1 MCPMTRILLCV
12 TVLNEMV
19 HTMPLVVLVGT
30 IPPGTEGRSQGR
42 SRLAPLAWPSHSYLD
57 EEFVGSWM
65 PTIKSFREN
74 AHGPAFD
81 VRSLI

>member
-1 MCPMTRILLCV
+1 
-12 TVLNEMV
+12 MV
-19 HTMPLVVLVGT
+19 HPMPMVVLVGT
-30 IPPGTEGRSQGR
+30 IPPGTEGRFQGR

-57 EEFVGSWM
+57 EEFLVSWM

-74 AHGPAFD
+74 AHDPAFD